1 MYELRSTTLNGAM
14 IPPRNSRAMWSLPL
28 PTKVHPV
35 ALAALAIAILSL
47 DLLTGP
53 YIQVAI
59 LFVFPVAL
67 ATWKHGRRCG
77 SLVAAALPLMRLPF
91 FFFVWRVPSS
101 WALEAADTAIDLVV
115 LLLLVQLIGY
125 LARQRLEIQVLEGML
140 PICGF
145 CKRIRDETGGWLQ
158 LERFIAERSEATF
171 SHTFCPECGRTHYVE
186 FLE

>member
-1 MYELRSTTLNGAM
+1 MHDGYQPPGAV
-14 IPPRNSRAMWSLPL
+14 IPPRNARALWSLPL
-28 PTKVHPV
+28 PTQVHPA

-53 YIQVAI
+53 YVQVAI

-67 ATWKHGRRCG
+67 ATWNHGQLWG
-77 SLVAAALPLMRLPF
+77 SVVAVALPLMRLPF
-91 FFFVWRVPSS
+91 FYFVWKVPSS

-115 LLLLVQLIGY
+115 LLVLVQLICY
-125 LARQRLEIQVLEGML
+125 VARQRSEIQVLEGIL

-158 LERFIAERSEATF
+158 LERYIAERSEASF
-171 SHTFCPECGRTHYVE
+171 SHTFCPECGRTHYGRLVE
-186 FLE
+186 